1 LHYDAEDL
9 PIRDCHVTTTKNAL
23 VHALLECGATH
34 AFTLPGLGIT
44 WMLDEFYEVRDR
56 FRVVLTRSEQIA
68 SVMAQVYGKLT
79 GTPGVF
85 MGQGPFASTTGAFGI
100 LEAQFAGS
108 PMVVLTDTSCYD
120 GFGMYGV
127 YQTMTG
133 DYGAADVRTVLGT
146 MTKYCAY
153 ATEPHEAVYGLQLA
167 FKHAQ
172 LPRMGPAAL
181 VLKTPIIRREIPE
194 QTRVK
199 LYPSQGYLRHSPAR
213 CDPAAVARLAEL
225 VASAKQPVIVAGQ
238 GVQTARG
245 RALLAEVAGSAGIAV
260 ATSYNGKGA
269 VDETGP
275 VAVGMLGTW
284 GSKSANRMLGQAD
297 LVIALGAS
305 LGPDY
310 LRFRDEGLID
320 PARQTIAQVDIDARN
335 AGWVYPVDLAITGD
349 AADVLEALR
358 GLPLGQARREARL
371 AGIEANNRQHGF
383 GVLPGTVAADGTMH
397 YADIV
402 RVLDRVLTP
411 DDMLALD
418 AGNNRI
424 WVTSMLRLRTPGQ
437 LVAPGGIGGMGWGLP
452 AAAATKLVHPRR
464 NVICLIGD
472 GGAAMTISTLATCV
486 QEQLPITVIV
496 ANNQGLGMVRDN
508 MKQRRIAVDFSALD
522 FAMIARGMGCDG
534 VRVDRPEAL
543 GQAIVAARDSQ
554 RTTVIDVS
562 IDPAASH
569 VPASDY

>member
-1 LHYDAEDL
+1 MAS
-9 PIRDCHVTTTKNAL
+9 TKNAVVNTL
-23 VHALLECGATH
+23 IECGATQ

-44 WMLDEFYEVRDR
+44 WMLDEFHDVRDR
-56 FRVVLTRSEQIA
+56 FRVVLTRSEQAA
-68 SVMAQVYGKLT
+68 SIMAQVVGKLT
-79 GTPGVF
+79 GKPGVF
-85 MGQGPFASTTGAFGI
+85 MGQGPFASSTGAFGI

-146 MTKYCAY
+146 MTKYCCY

-172 LPRMGPAAL
+172 LPRMGPAA
-181 VLKTPIIRREIPE
+181 VVMKTPIIRREMPA
-194 QTRVK
+194 QTANSRVK
-199 LYPSQGYLRHSPAR
+199 LYPSAGYLRHHPAR
-213 CDPAAVARLAEL
+213 PDADAVAQLAAL
-225 VASAKQPVIVAGQ
+225 VAGAQNPIFIVGQ
-238 GVQTARG
+238 GVQSEAA
-245 RALLAEVAGSAGIAV
+245 RALLAEVAGAAGIAV

-269 VDETGP
+269 VDETSAI
-275 VAVGMLGTW
+275 AVGMLGTW
-284 GSKSANRMLGQAD
+284 GSKSANRMLGRAD
-297 LVIALGAS
+297 VVVALGAS

-320 PARQTIAQVDIDARN
+320 PARQTLAQVDVDARH
-335 AGWVYPVDLAITGD
+335 AGWVYPVDLAVTGD
-349 AADVLEALR
+349 AADVLALLR
-358 GLPLGQARREARL
+358 ALPMGQAQKVQRL
-371 AGIEANNRQHGF
+371 AAIAANNTEHAF
-383 GVLPGTVAADGTMH
+383 GVLPPTLAVDGTLH

-402 RVLDRVLTP
+402 RVLDHTLTAN
-411 DDMLALD
+411 DMLVLD

-437 LVAPGGIGGMGWGLP
+437 LVVPGGIGGMGWGLP
-452 AAAATKLVHPRR
+452 AAAATKLVYPGR
-464 NVICLIGD
+464 NSICLIGD
-472 GGAAMTISTLATCV
+472 GGIAMTLATLATCV

-508 MKQRRIAVDFSALD
+508 MKGRRIAVDFTSLD
-522 FAMIARGMGCDG
+522 FATIARGFGCEG
-534 VRVDRPEAL
+534 IRVNRASAL
-543 GQAIVAARDSQ
+543 GDAIAAGREYARQ
-554 RTTVIDVS
+554 GRTTVIDVAV
-562 IDPAASH
+562 DPAASH

>member
-1 LHYDAEDL
+1 MKS
-9 PIRDCHVTTTKNAL
+9 TK
-23 VHALLECGATH
+23 HAVVRTLIECGATQ

-44 WMLDEFYEVRDR
+44 WMLDEFHAVRDQ
-56 FRVVLTRSEQIA
+56 FRVVLTRSEQAA
-68 SVMAQVYGKLT
+68 SIMAQVVGKLT
-79 GTPGVF
+79 GRPGVF

-120 GFGMYGV
+120 GFAMYGV

-172 LPRMGPAAL
+172 LPRMGPAA
-181 VLKTPIIRREIPE
+181 VVMKTPIIRRELADNP
-194 QTRVK
+194 RVK
-199 LYPSQGYLRHSPAR
+199 LHPSAGYLRHTPAR
-213 CDPAAVARLAEL
+213 PDELAVAQLARLLAD
-225 VASAKQPVIVAGQ
+225 AQHPVIIAGQ
-238 GVQTARG
+238 GVQSDRT
-245 RALLAEVAGSAGIAV
+245 RALLARVAQQGGIAV

-269 VDETGP
+269 VDETSP

-284 GSKSANRMLGQAD
+284 GSRSANRWMGQAD
-297 LVIALGAS
+297 MVLALGAS

-310 LRFRDEGLID
+310 LRFRDTGILD
-320 PARQTIAQVDIDARN
+320 PARQRIAHVDVDARH
-335 AGWVYPVDLAITGD
+335 AGWVLPVELAITGD
-349 AADVLEALR
+349 AGDVLEALLE
-358 GLPLGQARREARL
+358 LPLGEEHRDARL
-371 AGIEANNRQHGF
+371 AAIARHNLEHGF
-383 GVLPGTVAADGTMH
+383 GVLPPTVAAPGSLH
-397 YADIV
+397 YADII
-402 RVLDRVLTP
+402 RALDRLLTP
-411 DDMLALD
+411 DDMLVLD

-452 AAAATKLVHPRR
+452 AAAATKLVHPGRH
-464 NVICLIGD
+464 VICLVGD
-472 GGAAMTISTLATCV
+472 GGLAMTNATLATCV
-486 QEQLPITVIV
+486 QEQLPVTVLV

-508 MKQRRIAVDFSALD
+508 LKDKRIAVDFGAVD
-522 FAMIARGMGCDG
+522 FATIARGFGCEG
-534 VRVDRPEAL
+534 VRVDHPTAL
-543 GQAIVAARDSQ
+543 ADALAAAREANRAG
-554 RTTVIDVS
+554 RTVLIDVAV
-562 IDPAASH
+562 DPAASH

>member
-1 LHYDAEDL
+1 MK
-9 PIRDCHVTTTKNAL
+9 PTK
-23 VHALLECGATH
+23 HAVVRTLIECGATQ

-44 WMLDEFYEVRDR
+44 WMLDEFHAVRDQ
-56 FRVVLTRSEQIA
+56 FRVVLTRSEQAA
-68 SVMAQVYGKLT
+68 SIMAQVVGKLT
-79 GTPGVF
+79 GRPGVF

-120 GFGMYGV
+120 GFAMYGV

-172 LPRMGPAAL
+172 LPRMGPAA
-181 VLKTPIIRREIPE
+181 VVMKTPIIRRELADNP
-194 QTRVK
+194 RVK
-199 LYPSQGYLRHSPAR
+199 LHPSAGYLRHTPAR
-213 CDPAAVARLAEL
+213 PDELAVAQLARLLAD
-225 VASAKQPVIVAGQ
+225 AQHPVIIAGQ
-238 GVQTARG
+238 GVQSDRT
-245 RALLAEVAGSAGIAV
+245 RALLARVAQQGGIAV

-269 VDETGP
+269 VDETSP

-284 GSKSANRMLGQAD
+284 GSRSANRWMGQAD
-297 LVIALGAS
+297 MVLALGAS

-310 LRFRDEGLID
+310 LRFRDTGILD
-320 PARQTIAQVDIDARN
+320 PARQRIAHVDVDARH
-335 AGWVYPVDLAITGD
+335 AGWVLPVELAITGD
-349 AADVLEALR
+349 AGDVLEALLE
-358 GLPLGQARREARL
+358 LPLGEEHRDARL
-371 AGIEANNRQHGF
+371 AAIARHNLEHGF
-383 GVLPGTVAADGTMH
+383 GVLPPTVAAPGSLH
-397 YADIV
+397 YADII
-402 RVLDRVLTP
+402 RALDRLLTP
-411 DDMLALD
+411 DDMLVLD

-452 AAAATKLVHPRR
+452 AAAATKLVHPGRH
-464 NVICLIGD
+464 VICLVGD
-472 GGAAMTISTLATCV
+472 GGLAMTNATLATCV
-486 QEQLPITVIV
+486 QEQLPVTVLV

-508 MKQRRIAVDFSALD
+508 LKDKRIAVDFGAVD
-522 FAMIARGMGCDG
+522 FATIARGFGCEG
-534 VRVDRPEAL
+534 VRVDHPTAL
-543 GQAIVAARDSQ
+543 ADALAAAREANRAG
-554 RTTVIDVS
+554 RTVLIDVAV
-562 IDPAASH
+562 DPAASH

>member
-1 LHYDAEDL
+1 MA
-9 PIRDCHVTTTKNAL
+9 TTKNAVVRTL
-23 VHALLECGATH
+23 IECGATQ

-44 WMLDEFYEVRDR
+44 WMLDEFHAVRDQ
-56 FRVVLTRSEQIA
+56 FRVVLTRSEQAA
-68 SVMAQVYGKLT
+68 SVMAQVVGKLT
-79 GTPGVF
+79 GKPGVF

-133 DYGAADVRTVLGT
+133 DYGAADVRTVLST

-172 LPRMGPAAL
+172 LPRMGPAA
-181 VLKTPIIRREIPE
+181 VVMKTPIIRREMPE
-194 QTRVK
+194 QTAESRVK
-199 LYPSQGYLRHSPAR
+199 LYPSAGYLRHHPAR
-213 CDPAAVARLAEL
+213 PDAAAVAALAALIQQAEH
-225 VASAKQPVIVAGQ
+225 PVFVVGQ
-238 GVQTARG
+238 GVQNDIA
-245 RALLAEVAGSAGIAV
+245 RALLATVAAQAGVAV

-269 VDETGP
+269 VDETSP

-284 GSKSANRMLGQAD
+284 GSKSANRMLGRAD
-297 LVIALGAS
+297 LVVVLGAS

-310 LRFRDEGLID
+310 LRFRDEGLIN
-320 PARQTIAQVDIDARN
+320 PARQTLAQVDVDARH
-335 AGWVYPVDLAITGD
+335 AGWVVPVDLAITGD
-349 AADVLEALR
+349 AADVLFQLQA
-358 GLPLGQARREARL
+358 LPLGEEKKTQRL
-371 AGIEANNRQHGF
+371 AAIAAHNKQHGF
-383 GVLPGTVAADGTMH
+383 GVLPATVAVTGTMH

-402 RVLDRVLTP
+402 QVLDRALTP
-411 DDMLALD
+411 QDMLVLD

-437 LVAPGGIGGMGWGLP
+437 LVVPGGIGGMGWGLP
-452 AAAATKLVHPRR
+452 AAAATRLVHPGR
-464 NVICLIGD
+464 NTICLIGD
-472 GGAAMTISTLATCV
+472 GGIAMTLATLATCV
-486 QEQLPITVIV
+486 QEQLPITVVV

-508 MKQRRIAVDFSALD
+508 MKGKRIAVDFTALD
-522 FAMIARGMGCDG
+522 FATIARGFGCEG
-534 VRVDRPEAL
+534 IRVDSPSAL
-543 GQAIVAARDSQ
+543 GDAINVGRAHARQ
-554 RTTVIDVS
+554 GRTTVIDVAV
-562 IDPAASH
+562 DPAASH

>member
-1 LHYDAEDL
+1 MAS
-9 PIRDCHVTTTKNAL
+9 TKNAVVNTL
-23 VHALLECGATH
+23 IECGATQ

-44 WMLDEFYEVRDR
+44 WMLDEFHEVRDR
-56 FRVVLTRSEQIA
+56 FRVVLTRSEQAA
-68 SVMAQVYGKLT
+68 SVMAQVVGKLT
-79 GTPGVF
+79 GKPGVF

-100 LEAQFAGS
+100 LEARFAGS

-146 MTKYCAY
+146 MTKYCCY

-172 LPRMGPAAL
+172 LPRMGPAA
-181 VLKTPIIRREIPE
+181 VVMKTPIIRREMPP
-194 QTRVK
+194 QTPASRVK
-199 LYPSQGYLRHSPAR
+199 LYPSAGYLNHHPAR
-213 CDPAAVARLAEL
+213 PDADAVAQLAAL
-225 VASAKQPVIVAGQ
+225 VAKARNPIFVVGQ
-238 GVQTARG
+238 GVQDAAT
-245 RALLAEVAGSAGIAV
+245 RALLAELAGAAGIAV

-269 VDETGP
+269 VDETSP

-284 GSKSANRMLGQAD
+284 GSKSANRMLGRAD
-297 LVIALGAS
+297 VVVALGAS

-320 PARQTIAQVDIDARN
+320 PARQTLAQVDVDARH
-335 AGWVYPVDLAITGD
+335 AGWVYPVDLAVTGD
-349 AADVLEALR
+349 AADVLAMLR
-358 GLPLGQARREARL
+358 GLPLGQAQKTFRL
-371 AGIEANNRQHGF
+371 AAIAANNQEHAF
-383 GVLPGTVAADGTMH
+383 GVLPPTVAVDGTLH

-402 RVLDRVLTP
+402 RVLDHTLTAQ
-411 DDMLALD
+411 DMLVLD

-437 LVAPGGIGGMGWGLP
+437 LVVPGGIGGMGWGLP
-452 AAAATKLVHPRR
+452 AAAATKLVYPGR
-464 NVICLIGD
+464 NSICLIGD
-472 GGAAMTISTLATCV
+472 GGIAMTIATLATCV

-508 MKQRRIAVDFSALD
+508 MKGRRIAVDFTALD
-522 FAMIARGMGCDG
+522 FAAIARGFGCEG
-534 VRVDRPEAL
+534 IRVDRADAL
-543 GQAIVAARDSQ
+543 GDAIAAGRENARQ
-554 RTTVIDVS
+554 GRTTVIDVAV
-562 IDPAASH
+562 DPAASH

>member
-1 LHYDAEDL
+1 M
-9 PIRDCHVTTTKNAL
+9 PTTKHAL
-23 VHALLECGATH
+23 VDTLLECGADH

-44 WMLDEFYEVRDR
+44 WMLDEFHARRDQL
-56 FRVVLTRSEQIA
+56 RVVLTRSEQIA

-79 GTPGVF
+79 GKPGVF

-100 LEAQFAGS
+100 LEAHFSGS

-120 GFGMYGV
+120 GFGLYGV

-172 LPRMGPAAL
+172 LPRMGPAA
-181 VLKTPIIRREIPE
+181 VVMKTPIIRREMPE

-199 LYPSQGYLRHSPAR
+199 LYPSEGYLVHTPAR
-213 CDPAAVARLAEL
+213 PDADAVAQLASML
-225 VASAKQPVIVAGQ
+225 AQARQPVIVAGQ
-238 GVQTARG
+238 GAQTPRG
-245 RALLAEVAGSAGIAV
+245 RALLAALADAAGIGV
-260 ATSYNGKGA
+260 VTSYNGKGV
-269 VDETGP
+269 VDETAPYAG
-275 VAVGMLGTW
+275 GMLGTW
-284 GSKSANRMLGQAD
+284 GSRSANRLLGRAD
-297 LVIALGAS
+297 MVLVLGAS

-320 PARQTIAQVDIDARN
+320 PKRQRLAQVDVDARH
-335 AGWVYPVDLAITGD
+335 AGWVYPVELAITGD
-349 AADVLEALR
+349 VADVLQALQTQ
-358 GLPLGQARREARL
+358 PLGQARRDERL
-371 AGIEANNRQHGF
+371 KAIAAHHAEHGF
-383 GVLPGTVAADGTMH
+383 GVLPPTVAAAGTLH
-397 YADIV
+397 YADLV
-402 RVLDRVLTP
+402 RVLDRALTAQ
-411 DDMLALD
+411 DMLVLD

-424 WVTSMLRLRTPGQ
+424 WVTAQMRMRTPGQ
-437 LVAPGGIGGMGWGLP
+437 LVVPGGIGGMGWGLP
-452 AAAATKLVHPRR
+452 AAAATRLVHRDR

-472 GGAAMTISTLATCV
+472 GGAAMTLSALATCV

-508 MKQRRIAVDFSALD
+508 MKERRIAVDFSPMD
-522 FAMIARGMGCDG
+522 FATIARGMGCDG
-534 VRVDRPEAL
+534 VRVDRADAL
-543 GQAIVAARDSQ
+543 GDAIAAAREAGRAG
-554 RTTVIDVS
+554 RTTVIDVA

>member
-1 LHYDAEDL
+1 
-9 PIRDCHVTTTKNAL
+9 VTVTKNAL
-23 VHALLECGATH
+23 VRTLLECGASH

-44 WMLDEFYEVRDR
+44 WTLDEFYEVRDR
-56 FRVVLTRSEQIA
+56 LRVVLTRSEQIA
-68 SVMAQVYGKLT
+68 SVMAQTYGKLT
-79 GTPGVF
+79 GRPGVF

-100 LEAQFAGS
+100 LEARFAGS

-146 MTKYCAY
+146 MTKYCGY

-181 VLKTPIIRREIPE
+181 VMKTPIIRREMPE

-199 LYPSQGYLRHSPAR
+199 LYPSEGYLRHTPAR
-213 CDPAAVARLAEL
+213 PDAAAVAELARLIAG
-225 VASAKQPVIVAGQ
+225 ARCPVVVAGQ
-238 GVQTARG
+238 GTQTEAT
-245 RALLAEVAGSAGIAV
+245 RALLGLLANRAGIAV
-260 ATSYNGKGA
+260 ATSYNGKG
-269 VDETGP
+269 VIDETGP

-284 GSKSANRMLGQAD
+284 GSRSANRMLGRAD
-297 LVIALGAS
+297 VLVVLGAS

-310 LRFRDEGLID
+310 LRFRDEGMID
-320 PARQTIAQVDIDARN
+320 PTRQRIVHVDVDARH
-335 AGWVYPVDLAITGD
+335 AGWVVPVELAITGD
-349 AADVLEALR
+349 VGDVLQLLTAQD
-358 GLPLGQARREARL
+358 LGEARRAERVA
-371 AGIEANNRQHGF
+371 AIAANNAEHGF
-383 GVLPGTVAADGTMH
+383 GVLPPVVAADGTLH

-402 RVLDRVLTP
+402 RVLDRSLTP
-411 DDMLALD
+411 DDMLVLD

-437 LVAPGGIGGMGWGLP
+437 LVVPGGIGGMGWGLP
-452 AAAATKLVHPRR
+452 AAAATKLVHPGR
-464 NVICLIGD
+464 NAICLIGD
-472 GGAAMTISTLATCV
+472 GGAAMTLSTLATCV
-486 QEQLPITVIV
+486 QEGLPITVIV

-508 MKQRRIAVDFSALD
+508 MKDRRIAVDFSPMD
-522 FAMIARGMGCDG
+522 FATIARGMGCQG
-534 VRVDRPEAL
+534 LRVNRADAL
-543 GQAIVAARDSQ
+543 GDAIAAAREAGRQ
-554 RTTVIDVS
+554 GVTTVIDVAV
-562 IDPAASH
+562 DPAASH

>member
-1 LHYDAEDL
+1 MT
-9 PIRDCHVTTTKNAL
+9 VTKNAL
-23 VHALLECGATH
+23 VKTLLECGATH

-44 WMLDEFYEVRDR
+44 WTLDEFYEVRDR
-56 FRVVLTRSEQIA
+56 FRVVLTRSEQAA
-68 SVMAQVYGKLT
+68 SVMAQTYGKLT
-79 GTPGVF
+79 GRPGVF

-100 LEAQFAGS
+100 LEAHFAGS

-146 MTKYCAY
+146 MTKYCGY

-181 VLKTPIIRREIPE
+181 VMKTPIIRREMPE

-199 LYPSQGYLRHSPAR
+199 LYPSEGYLRHTPAR
-213 CDPAAVARLAEL
+213 PDAEGVAALAEI
-225 VASAKQPVIVAGQ
+225 VAGARCPLIVAGQ
-238 GVQTARG
+238 GTQTEG
-245 RALLAEVAGSAGIAV
+245 TRALLDELSRRAGIAV
-260 ATSYNGKGA
+260 ATSYNGKGV
-269 VDETGP
+269 VDETLP

-284 GSKSANRMLGQAD
+284 GSKSANRMLGRAD
-297 LVIALGAS
+297 LVVALGAS

-320 PARQTIAQVDIDARN
+320 PARQTIAQVDVDARH
-335 AGWVYPVDLAITGD
+335 AGWVYPVDLAVTGD
-349 AADVLEALR
+349 AADVLQMLR
-358 GLPLGQARREARL
+358 GLPLGQAQQAARL
-371 AGIEANNRQHGF
+371 AAIAANNEEHAF
-383 GVLPGTVAADGTMH
+383 GVLPPTVAVDGTLH

-402 RVLDRVLTP
+402 RVLDRTLTAN
-411 DDMLALD
+411 DMLVLD

-437 LVAPGGIGGMGWGLP
+437 LVVPGGIGGMGWGLP
-452 AAAATKLVHPRR
+452 AAAATKLVHPDR
-464 NVICLIGD
+464 NAICLIGD
-472 GGAAMTISTLATCV
+472 GGIAMTLATLATCV

-508 MKQRRIAVDFSALD
+508 MKGRRIAVDFTALD
-522 FAMIARGMGCDG
+522 FAAIGRGMGCEG
-534 VRVDRPEAL
+534 IRVDRADAL
-543 GQAIVAARDSQ
+543 GDAIAAGREAARQ
-554 RTTVIDVS
+554 GRTTVIDVAV
-562 IDPAASH
+562 DPAASH